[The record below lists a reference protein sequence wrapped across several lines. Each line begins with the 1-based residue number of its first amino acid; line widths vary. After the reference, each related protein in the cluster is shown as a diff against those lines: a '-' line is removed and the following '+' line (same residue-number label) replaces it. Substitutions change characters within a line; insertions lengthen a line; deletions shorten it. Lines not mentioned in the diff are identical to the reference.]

1 MGCALR
7 FEDLR
12 RANAASSSGLL
23 FQQLADEVG
32 GVEDA
37 TMKLP
42 LRILA
47 VAVGSDYIF
56 NRWRQLIHPINDDA
70 DSALSH
76 PLFITALHGPH
87 ASTLDDD
94 RRNSNNQGFR
104 NGHGSGLADDK
115 VDQAVI
121 MNRGLFTITEHKF
134 SIRSIQIA

>member
-1 MGCALR
+1 VRRPNGTPERSPVDLTSRLNLGSYLRIGHLEVSAEAIRQLSLPWGAALR

-56 NRWRQLIHPINDDA
+56 NR
-70 DSALSH
+70 
-76 PLFITALHGPH
+76 
-87 ASTLDDD
+87 
-94 RRNSNNQGFR
+94 
-104 NGHGSGLADDK
+104 
-115 VDQAVI
+115 
-121 MNRGLFTITEHKF
+121 
-134 SIRSIQIA
+134 